1 MAYDAVTVQMLR
13 DVLDEVL
20 SSPPFTLQQQRS
32 ALEVAE
38 RILKLASQGERRPDN
53 IKQHLRNEFFTSEL
67 TGIEMED

>member
-38 RILKLASQGERRPDN
+38 RILKLTQGERRPDN